1 MLPFLLV
8 IVPYS
13 GNFNSFLAFSTVKN
27 EQKKANI
34 YIYISVLLHF
44 YYATVYVWQSV

>member
-13 GNFNSFLAFSTVKN
+13 GIFNSFRQIN
-27 EQKKANI
+27 KKAIYI
-34 YIYISVLLHF
+34 YIYISKAQACGTSNQKQLSSHNCG
-44 YYATVYVWQSV
+44 